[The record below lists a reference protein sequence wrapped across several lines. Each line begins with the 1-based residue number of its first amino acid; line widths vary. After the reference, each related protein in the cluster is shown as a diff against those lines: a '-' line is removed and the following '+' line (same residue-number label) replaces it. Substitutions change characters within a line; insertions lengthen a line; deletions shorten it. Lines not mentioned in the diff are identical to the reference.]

1 MIDKVIGPGA
11 RIMRVLIITPV
22 AAVAFVYV
30 ARDLVPLPWM
40 TVRFLARGMLAVALN
55 HLQFSL
61 AGHVYYAG
69 EWIWQAAYH
78 KVAASAAASAAVAL
92 ALFLGG
98 LVALG
103 VNRVIWRAHTQPM
116 RPMD

>member
-1 MIDKVIGPGA
+1 MIDKVIGPSA
-11 RIMRVLIITPV
+11 RIMRVLIITPA
-22 AAVAFVYV
+22 AAVALLYV

-40 TVRFLARGMLAVALN
+40 TVRFLARGILALALN

-61 AGHVYYAG
+61 AGHVYYTG

-78 KVAASAAASAAVAL
+78 KVAVSAAASAAIAL

-98 LVALG
+98 LVALA
-103 VNRVIWRAHTQPM
+103 VNRVILRAHTQPM
-116 RPMD
+116 RSMH